1 MLPDKAKAL
10 RNMQRLASAAVAA
23 AFALL
28 IATLFLPDVVWVHY
42 LRAFAEA
49 AVVGGLADWFAVTAL
64 FRHPLGLPIPH
75 TRILPQGKDRI
86 ATSLSNFVVTNFLGR
101 EVMERELHK
110 IDLSAKGAEYIET
123 KADAIVARATEFLP
137 RLLAALDDEDIS
149 RFLEAQFT
157 DRLRAISVAPIAGK
171 LIELL
176 TAGDKHEQI
185 VNDLLALG
193 EEGLSDNR
201 DVLTSLIRK
210 EIPIPDSISMPG
222 LPISLPL
229 STGKDKLAGMIAEE
243 AVKRILRTIAEVR
256 DNPTHE
262 IRSRLR
268 ERIARLAVDL
278 KESPEMLTRG
288 EEIKNEFLA
297 NPNVSSYAARIWME
311 VKKAIED
318 DVIRPDSQIR
328 LQVANGLRRAAGQ
341 VKSDDLIREKFNH
354 VLRGAALEIISANT
368 QQFARIIE
376 ETVGRWDG
384 EELANKLEL
393 EVGRDLQFVRLN
405 GALVGGLLGIVLHAV
420 VSIF

>member
-1 MLPDKAKAL
+1 MPDKAKAL
-10 RNMQRLASAAVAA
+10 KKMQRLATAAVAV

-28 IATLFLPDVVWVHY
+28 IATLFMPDAVWVHY

-86 ATSLSNFVVTNFLGR
+86 ATSLSNFVVTNFLSR
-101 EVMERELHK
+101 EVVERELHK
-110 IDLSAKGAEYIET
+110 IDLSAKGAEYIDS
-123 KADAIVARATEFLP
+123 KADAIAGRATEFLP
-137 RLLAALDDEDIS
+137 RLLLALDDEDIS

-171 LIELL
+171 LVELL
-176 TAGDKHEQI
+176 TSGDKHEQI

-193 EEGLSDNR
+193 EGGLSDNR
-201 DVLTSLIRK
+201 DVLTSVIRK
-210 EIPIPDSISMPG
+210 EIPIPDSITMPG

-229 STGKDKLAGMIAEE
+229 GTVKDKLASMIAEE

-256 DNPTHE
+256 ENPTHE
-262 IRSRLR
+262 IRSRIR

-278 KESPEMLTRG
+278 KESPEMLARG

-328 LQVANGLRRAAGQ
+328 LQIANGLRRAAAQ
-341 VKSDDLIREKFNH
+341 VKSDELIRDKFNH

-368 QQFARIIE
+368 PQFARIIE
-376 ETVGRWDG
+376 ETVARWDG

-405 GALVGGLLGIVLHAV
+405 GTLVGGLLGIVLHAV

>member
-1 MLPDKAKAL
+1 MMSDKAKAL
-10 RNMQRLASAAVAA
+10 KKMQRLATAAVAV
-23 AFALL
+23 AFVLL
-28 IATLFLPDVVWVHY
+28 IATLFLPNAVWVHY

-49 AVVGGLADWFAVTAL
+49 AVVGGMADWFAVTAL

-86 ATSLSNFVVTNFLGR
+86 ATSLSNFVVTNFLSR
-101 EVMERELHK
+101 EVVERELHK
-110 IDLSAKGAEYIET
+110 IDLSAKGAEYIES
-123 KADAIVARATEFLP
+123 KADAIAIRATEFLP
-137 RLLAALDDEDIS
+137 RLLQALDDEDIS
-149 RFLEAQFT
+149 RFFEAQFT
-157 DRLRAISVAPIAGK
+157 DRLRHISVAPIAGK

-176 TAGDKHEQI
+176 TSGDKHEQI

-193 EEGLSDNR
+193 EGGLSDNR
-201 DVLTSLIRK
+201 DVLTSMIRK
-210 EIPIPDSISMPG
+210 EIPIPDSLSMPG

-229 STGKDKLAGMIAEE
+229 GTVKDKLAGMIAEE

-256 DNPTHE
+256 ENPTHE
-262 IRSRLR
+262 IRSRIR

-278 KESPEMLTRG
+278 KESPEMQARG

-297 NPNVSSYAARIWME
+297 NPNVSSYAARIWTE
-311 VKKAIED
+311 VKRAIED

-328 LQVANGLRRAAGQ
+328 LQIANGLRRAAGQ
-341 VKSDDLIREKFNH
+341 VQSDELIREKFNH
-354 VLRGAALEIISANT
+354 VLRSAALEIISDNS

-376 ETVGRWDG
+376 ETVARWDG

-405 GALVGGLLGIVLHAV
+405 GTLVGGLLGIVLHAI
-420 VSIF
+420 VSVF